1 MTHTFEIKDNFYLDG
16 KPFQIILW
24 WNTLFSCSSGILEG
38 SSGKIKGDGMQ
49 YS

>member
-16 KPFQIILW
+16 KPFQ
-24 WNTLFSCSSGILEG
+24 CSSGVLEG

>member
-16 KPFQIILW
+16 KPFQII
-24 WNTLFSCSSGILEG
+24 SGGIHYFRVVPEYWKG